1 MWYFPDDDSDKG
13 ESESE
18 SERGKT
24 NKSNTTAGVTTCE
37 LYEFCFIE
45 CICRTKF
52 SFPSDCSLYNAERV
66 CVNLLHLKEFTCKH
80 FLVKRT
86 VKGKS

>member
-45 CICRTKF
+45 CIYVEQNLV
-52 SFPSDCSLYNAERV
+52 FPLTVLFIMPRE
-66 CVNLLHLKEFTCKH
+66 CVLIFYI
-80 FLVKRT
+80 
-86 VKGKS
+86 